1 MTAPKASPQRAGRKP
16 GPRIPCGGC
25 FAMLT
30 AREWKGHFAGCAGK
44 GAAKLGKLLS
54 GEYVV
59 VQQSL
64 EDSPPRY
71 DRYAVYAHVGA
82 KRIGPWRETPIEA
95 VRDCPIDAAKPRRRS
110 AGA

>member
-30 AREWKGHFAGCAGK
+30 AREWKGHFAGCDGK

-54 GEYVV
+54 DGWVV
-59 VQQSL
+59 VGKTRWHSIH
-64 EDSPPRY
+64 ENPNYSAF
-71 DRYAVYAHVGA
+71 AVHRGP

-95 VRDCPIDAAKPRRRS
+95 VRDGPNKGGKA
-110 AGA
+110 